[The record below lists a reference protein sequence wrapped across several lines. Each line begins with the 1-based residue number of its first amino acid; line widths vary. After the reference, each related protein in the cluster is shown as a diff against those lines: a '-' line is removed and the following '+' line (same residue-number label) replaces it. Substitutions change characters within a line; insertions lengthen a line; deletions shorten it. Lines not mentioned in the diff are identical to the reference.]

1 MHKRLLASALATAAT
16 VLVFGSLSVAPA
28 MAQGG
33 SGSGSVAAQPCLPPP
48 VATGTGT
55 HGTPWVLKAMY
66 DRNAAGAVVI
76 GVEFEINTAAAGQV
90 WAVTFADNGTAF
102 FSGNVTST
110 ATGVQ
115 EVLTTLYPGGTS
127 HLTVHAVNQQ
137 TGEVIDGAVTLP
149 PAPATCGGH

>member
-1 MHKRLLASALATAAT
+1 MYKRLFASALATAAT
-16 VLVFGSLSVAPA
+16 VLVFGSLSVVPA
-28 MAQGG
+28 MAH
-33 SGSGSVAAQPCLPPP
+33 SGSGVVASQACLPPP
-48 VATGTGT
+48 AATGTGT
-55 HGTPWVLKAMY
+55 LGTPWVLKAMY
-66 DRNAAGAVVI
+66 DRNAAGSVVI
-76 GVEFEINTAAAGQV
+76 GVEFEISTAVAGQV

-110 ATGVQ
+110 ATGLR
-115 EVLTTLYPGGTS
+115 EVLMTPYPGGTS